1 MGLDGRLVAKYAGSS
16 KLLKRISLIISGM
29 IFGDM
34 LDVAKWLHMRR
45 KCPGRDLLLTTVCR
59 TGTGSRET
67 LPLWWWP
74 DGGVGP
80 DGESAME
87 RLVEGGE
94 CRPNNNETQ
103 KGRLTTQPAFKNTRC
118 FRLDDTLL
126 EHGLSHLHEAGDVG
140 ALYIVNMT
148 VRLCTELNA
157 SLVDAL
163 HDVVQ
168 LIVNFLG

>member
-1 MGLDGRLVAKYAGSS
+1 MAAHEAQVPGTRPPPDDRLPHRHRIAGNAASVVVAGWWCGAGW
-16 KLLKRISLIISGM
+16 RICHG
-29 IFGDM
+29 
-34 LDVAKWLHMRR
+34 AA
-45 KCPGRDLLLTTVCR
+45 CR
-59 TGTGSRET
+59 
-67 LPLWWWP
+67 
-74 DGGVGP
+74 
-80 DGESAME
+80 
-87 RLVEGGE
+87 GGE
-94 CRPNNNETQ
+94 RRPNNNETQ

-140 ALYIVNMT
+140 ALHVVNMT
-148 VRLCTELNA
+148 VGLCTELNA